1 MRQAVLFA
9 IHLLVLSTF
18 STFVAAEIVAE
29 VAAEQATETDINTDT
44 SAAIVTPFAKGW
56 RAASAETETL
66 YGAQDFDPDM
76 YGVRASVGYYFRD
89 WLSFWVD
96 AEGMLFNYTGQ
107 FSDESLVLGL
117 AVTPKLR
124 WHPLAYGPV
133 TGYVD
138 VGLGLAVTSTS
149 FPTVGNNAKGTF
161 INFTPQLALG
171 ITWRINETYLLN
183 VGYRAYHL
191 SNADIIGKNRNPGY
205 DGNGYFIGVIRP
217 LDGFLPQGLM
227 NVINK
232 LIPGGN

>member
-1 MRQAVLFA
+1 MLKNSLCAVA
-9 IHLLVLSTF
+9 ILLTAF
-18 STFVAAEIVAE
+18 SSLAAAN
-29 VAAEQATETDINTDT
+29 AT
-44 SAAIVTPFAKGW
+44 VPFAKGW

-66 YGAQDFDPDM
+66 YGAQDFDPDV

-89 WLSFWVD
+89 WLSVWLD
-96 AEGMLFNYTGQ
+96 TEAMLFNYTGQ
-107 FSDESLVLGL
+107 FSGEPLVLGL
-117 AVTPKLR
+117 GVTPKLR

-138 VGLGLAVTSTS
+138 VGLGLALTSTS
-149 FPTVGNNAKGTF
+149 FPTIGNDNKGTF

-171 ITWRINETYLLN
+171 LTWRINETYLLN

-191 SNADIIGKNRNPGY
+191 SNAGIIGQNRNPGY
-205 DGNGYFIGVIRP
+205 DGSGYFIGVMRP

-232 LIPGGN
+232 IIPGGN